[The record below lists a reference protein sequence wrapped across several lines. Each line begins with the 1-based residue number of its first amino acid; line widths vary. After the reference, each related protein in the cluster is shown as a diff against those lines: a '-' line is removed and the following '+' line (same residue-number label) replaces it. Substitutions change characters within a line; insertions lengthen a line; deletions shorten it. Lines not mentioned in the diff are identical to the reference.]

1 METSVRTRQ
10 RRALRTEGW
19 QTAGD
24 VSQSDGALENGA
36 SLSDEKRLTR
46 ERRGE
51 SQREGGGLFGGR
63 TRRGAGIGLSCRVRS
78 VAHSRLVKGLAV
90 AVRMK
95 AHCRRNES
103 L

>member
-63 TRRGAGIGLSCRVRS
+63 TRRGAGIGLAELSSSLGRSQSVGEGASCCCPYEG
-78 VAHSRLVKGLAV
+78 AL
-90 AVRMK
+90 
-95 AHCRRNES
+95 
-103 L
+103 